1 MRARGFGGGRAC
13 AADKSVGAAGAGLC
27 VCACES
33 ATSRKKSCI
42 PGVASLSGA
51 TPARGAEG
59 DTEASVLKRGA
70 DPAAK
75 RAAPGLGCSCVA
87 CAGPSPRRGD
97 PYKAAIHT
105 EFQVNT
111 AQLA

>member
-1 MRARGFGGGRAC
+1 MRARGSGGGRAC

-42 PGVASLSGA
+42 PGVARGA

-75 RAAPGLGCSCVA
+75 RAAPGFGCSCVA
-87 CAGPSPRRGD
+87 CPGPSPRRGD
-97 PYKAAIHT
+97 PYKAAI
-105 EFQVNT
+105 FAVNT